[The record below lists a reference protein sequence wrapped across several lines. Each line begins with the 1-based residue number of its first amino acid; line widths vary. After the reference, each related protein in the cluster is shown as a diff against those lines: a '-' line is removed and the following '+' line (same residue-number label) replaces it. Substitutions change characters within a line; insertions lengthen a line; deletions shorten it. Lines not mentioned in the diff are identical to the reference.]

1 MYWLGL
7 MYETGAGVG
16 KDETEAFKWYRKAAD
31 VGVASAM
38 NKLGVMY
45 ANGSGV
51 GKDTTE
57 AIRWYRAAAAA
68 GNLDAKANLGR
79 LGN

>member
-1 MYWLGL
+1 M
-7 MYETGAGVG
+7 
-16 KDETEAFKWYRKAAD
+16 
-31 VGVASAM
+31 GVASAM

-51 GKDTTE
+51 GKDMTE
-57 AIRWYRAAAAA
+57 AVRWYRAAAAA
-68 GNLDAKANLGR
+68 GNADAKATLTS